1 MEDLLKNNEI
11 KRIDKRNN
19 YAMANYGHLP
29 TEELNLE
36 KYIHKTISDSIKID
50 YHRGVCIGYRNLALH
65 YIISD
70 SSIDAFEILQKI
82 ERLIK
87 TYDLEDEDTLDLYSA
102 YIIYYIEYVGD
113 LVMGTKYAQK
123 GLELAEKLNNKN
135 MIMRLKSNLAVINIR
150 LGYLENA
157 REMLETTLEYYE
169 SISDEYHSM
178 YVYNNLAEVYL
189 NLNLLSKSKSYYQKA
204 LKHSKDKDEVTIII
218 DSSNGL
224 SQILAKEK
232 HFIDAIELLED
243 VIEYLKASK
252 NVKFEIEA
260 NIQLANIYVL
270 QGINEAAFKVLNSI
284 EEKIDQIENQTVLI
298 RFYKLY
304 ADVSKNLEQYQI
316 AYYALDKYHEYFI
329 KLNDIKG
336 ERAINEV
343 MKKEYQKTV
352 VRLETIATV
361 GRELTTL
368 SNVDEVL
375 FEVKDI
381 LSSLMDING
390 IGIGELRGD
399 HIEFNHFLVE
409 GLKMDATSVTLDNES
424 SLAVWSVN
432 NNKEVQVNDLDNDYG
447 LYVKTIARNKV
458 VSDAD
463 NRKETTKSVLY
474 APLVVKGETIGV
486 FTIQSFK
493 KNAFLTEEFEVF
505 RIIVAYVAIAFKNVS
520 QSMILEEQSIKDSLT
535 GINNRR
541 GFTEFYNN
549 ITQEKQDL
557 STVAII
563 MLDLDY
569 FKKINDNYSHVAG
582 DEVLIQV
589 AKVLMDME
597 GQLIISAR
605 LGGEEFGFVIF
616 NESED
621 FAIAFAEQVRTRIE
635 ELNVIYDRHNIKV
648 TASLGVSFEVYNSET
663 DFKQLYYQADKAMLV
678 AKSSGRNNIKINKN
692 N

>member
-1 MEDLLKNNEI
+1 MDNALNVNEI
-11 KRIDKRNN
+11 ERIDKRNN

-36 KYIHKTISDSIKID
+36 KYIHKTISDSIRID
-50 YHRGVCIGYRNLALH
+50 YHRGVCVGYRNLALH

-87 TYDLEDEDTLDLYSA
+87 TYDLEEEDTLDLYSA

-113 LVMGTKYAQK
+113 LVTGTKYAQK
-123 GLELAEKLNNKN
+123 GLELAEKLNDKN

-150 LGYLENA
+150 LGYLDNA
-157 REMLETTLEYYE
+157 RGMLEATLEYYE
-169 SISDEYHSM
+169 SINDEYHSM

-189 NLNLLSKSKSYYQKA
+189 GLDLINKSKSYYHKA
-204 LKHSKDKDEVTIII
+204 LKLSKDKDEVTIII

-224 SQILAKEK
+224 SQILAKER
-232 HFIDAIELLED
+232 HFTDAIDLLNE
-243 VIEYLKASK
+243 VVEYLKASK

-260 NIQLANIYVL
+260 NIQLANIYKQ
-270 QGINEAAFKVLNSI
+270 QGILEAAFKVLDSI
-284 EEKIDQIENQTVLI
+284 GIKIGQIENQSVLI
-298 RFYKLY
+298 KFYQLY
-304 ADVSKNLEQYQI
+304 AEVSKALGKYQLAYESLE
-316 AYYALDKYHEYFI
+316 KYHEFFI

-343 MKKEYQKTV
+343 MKKQYKKAIE
-352 VRLETIATV
+352 RLEAIATV

-375 FEVKDI
+375 FEVKEI
-381 LSSLMDING
+381 LSTLMDING

-399 HIEFNHFLVE
+399 VIEFNHFLVE
-409 GLKMDATSVTLDNES
+409 GLKMEPTKVALDNKS

-432 NNKEVQVNDLDNDYG
+432 NNKEVQVNDIDNDYG
-447 LYVKTIARNKV
+447 LYVKTVARNKV
-458 VSDAD
+458 VSDKD

-520 QSMILEEQSIKDSLT
+520 QSMVLEEQSIKDSLT

-541 GFTEFYNN
+541 GFTEFYQG
-549 ITQEKQDL
+549 IEQEEVELD
-557 STVAII
+557 SVAII
-563 MLDLDY
+563 MMDLDY

-582 DEVLIQV
+582 D
-589 AKVLMDME
+589 
-597 GQLIISAR
+597 
-605 LGGEEFGFVIF
+605 
-616 NESED
+616 
-621 FAIAFAEQVRTRIE
+621 
-635 ELNVIYDRHNIKV
+635 
-648 TASLGVSFEVYNSET
+648 
-663 DFKQLYYQADKAMLV
+663 
-678 AKSSGRNNIKINKN
+678 
-692 N
+692 